1 MVKKS
6 EVFNSKISVSD
17 SDFSIQKIYKDV
29 RAKAESLGYDF
40 LEKQQTSKPKKY
52 GDEIKFNFFF
62 LRELDDFCDGEIN
75 VEFVFSSMKRGKGM
89 DHGDAYV
96 LVKGGR
102 ISDKDNK
109 WGKTAFNRFLF
120 EIYMNI
126 KKEEFK
132 KRYSI
137 PISRDANGIYD
148 VIKDDFGL

>member
-1 MVKKS
+1 MTKKS
-6 EVFNSKISVSD
+6 GVFKSKISVSD
-17 SDFSIQKIYKDV
+17 SDFSIHKIYKDV
-29 RAKAESLGYDF
+29 RAKAGSLGYDF

-96 LVKGGR
+96 LVKGER
-102 ISDKDNK
+102 IVDKDNK

-126 KKEEFK
+126 KKTEFE
-132 KRYSI
+132 KRYTI
-137 PISRDANGIYD
+137 PISEDAGEIYNI
-148 VIKDDFGL
+148 IKGDFGL